1 MAYTGAMTEHAPR
14 KGARPDRS
22 STQLQDAECV
32 RAVLAGDRERFEE
45 LVRRYQRT
53 VCALGVAYTRD
64 PHAAED
70 LAQDIFVKAYSAL
83 AQLREPEQFGPWLLQ
98 IARHHA
104 ARDYRRRAAR
114 PTQPLQS
121 AGELP
126 AKAESPRSS
135 NTIQALALI
144 EELPEPYRETVRLK
158 YQEELTCREIA
169 EREGVPVGTITCRL
183 TRAIAFLRTALKGSS
198 KA

>member
-1 MAYTGAMTEHAPR
+1 MSERTVR
-14 KGARPDRS
+14 KGAGPRRS
-22 STQLQDAECV
+22 SSHLQDAESV
-32 RAVLAGDRERFEE
+32 RAVLAGDRDRFGE
-45 LVRRYQRT
+45 LVHRYQRA
-53 VCALGVAYTRD
+53 VCALGLAYTRD
-64 PHAAED
+64 AHAAED
-70 LAQDIFVKAYSAL
+70 LAQDIFIKAYSAL
-83 AQLREPEQFGPWLLQ
+83 SQLREPEQFGPWLLQ

-114 PTQPLQS
+114 PIQTLQS

-126 AKAESPRSS
+126 ARAESPRPS
-135 NTIQALALI
+135 NTIQALSLI

-183 TRAIAFLRTALKGSS
+183 TRAIAFLRTALKEPGDS
-198 KA
+198 